1 MNSEL
6 CPSVISPGETLPGCQ
21 KSKTMQDAPT
31 SDKTQVSL
39 HKSTRNQE
47 GNQLKK
53 ASYTDKTF
61 A

>member
-1 MNSEL
+1 MFLGHFTRGNS
-6 CPSVISPGETLPGCQ
+6 PRLPKKQ
-21 KSKTMQDAPT
+21 NYAERLQDAPT

-61 A
+61 S